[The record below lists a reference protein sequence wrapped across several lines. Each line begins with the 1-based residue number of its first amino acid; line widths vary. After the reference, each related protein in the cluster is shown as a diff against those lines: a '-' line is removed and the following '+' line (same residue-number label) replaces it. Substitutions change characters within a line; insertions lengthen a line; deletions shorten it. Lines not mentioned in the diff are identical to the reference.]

1 MHFVKIRLTEEQ
13 KAALGVSDDGL
24 DAAFLEFPDAVVEKI
39 DRTFGVRIY
48 MGAAPWTGT
57 GTASGGTGASGSG
70 PGGTG
75 PSGSGPGGTGPGG
88 TGPGGTGPG
97 GTGPGGTGPGGTG
110 PGGTGPEGTGPGG
123 TGAGGTGPGGTGPG
137 GTGPGGTGPGGTGP
151 VTTAPPTTAPPTTV
165 PPTTAPPTT
174 APPTTAPPT
183 TAPPTTRPP
192 TGGNDMCCDGHWFG
206 PGYICT
212 DTYHGSTY
220 TEPCMDYEN
229 KPGCIPITGLCSYS
243 GGVYNNAHCPDG
255 YKYNTASNNCYK

>member
-13 KAALGVSDDGL
+13 KASLGVSDDGL

-110 PGGTGPEGTGPGG
+110 PGGTGP
-123 TGAGGTGPGGTGPG
+123 GGTGPGGTGPG

-151 VTTAPPTTAPPTTV
+151 VTTAPPTTAPPTT
-165 PPTTAPPTT
+165 APPTT
-174 APPTTAPPT
+174 TPAPTTTPRPT
-183 TAPPTTRPP
+183 TTPAPTTHPP
-192 TGGNDMCCDGHWFG
+192 TGGSDYCCAGHWEG
-206 PGYICT
+206 PGWTCS
-212 DTYHGSTY
+212 DTYTGSTY
-220 TEPCMDYEN
+220 TEPCMDYEGMQACL
-229 KPGCIPITGLCSYS
+229 PTVTGLCSYT
-243 GGVYNNAHCPDG
+243 GGVYNNSKCPG
-255 YKYNTASNNCYK
+255 AYKYTTASNNCYK